1 MNNLLENLFGDS
13 KALCTTVTREQLFE
27 IIAAG
32 ARYKSPK
39 SVLSIYKIVPKL
51 MTRYPMKLLTN
62 ESISGAVITTVYNLK
77 KSMSIPEKTKLTKQD
92 IERYYLDKSIEVLNL
107 MVSNTSFEDLSC
119 GRQRRKRS
127 AKKKDPVIFLG
138 ISAPII
144 ILMTS
149 KKAVNTYVQ
158 DKESEPG
165 ADYVNI
171 TPGIAV
177 LESYGNTHLLDV
189 HNPSA
194 VLTVSA
200 VYGLDSNM
208 ELKKLTTVS
217 EMENYQ
223 NTSIGKPIDLK
234 KFTEIFSTIKKHLSL
249 SNFTM

>member
-1 MNNLLENLFGDS
+1 MNNLFENLFGD
-13 KALCTTVTREQLFE
+13 KALCAAVTREQLFD
-27 IIAAG
+27 IVAAG
-32 ARYKSPK
+32 ARYKFPK
-39 SVLSIYKIVPKL
+39 SLLSIYKIVPKI

-62 ESISGAVITTVYNLK
+62 ESISGVVITTVYNLK
-77 KSMSIPEKTKLTKQD
+77 KNLSIPDKTKLTKQD
-92 IERYYLDKSIEVLNL
+92 IEKYYLDKNIEVLNL
-107 MVSNTSFEDLSC
+107 MVSNTSVEDLAC
-119 GRQRRKRS
+119 GRQRRKRT
-127 AKKKDPVIFLG
+127 AKRKEPVIFLG
-138 ISAPII
+138 VSAPII
-144 ILMTS
+144 VLMTS

-158 DKESEPG
+158 DKESDPST
-165 ADYVNI
+165 DYVNI

-177 LESYGNTHLLDV
+177 LENYGNTRLLDV

-208 ELKKLTTVS
+208 ELKKLSTVA

-223 NTSIGKPIDLK
+223 NTNIGKPIDLK